1 MDVTGRLGADRP
13 HVLKLYG
20 SYTLPKSI
28 PLLAGVTQM
37 GASFNA
43 RSGVPVSLFVQDD
56 HRIPLF
62 VDGRGNMGRTPIYTN
77 TDLEVSHELKV
88 MEGKTLRFEF
98 NFQNL
103 FNQKTS
109 QYTFPFYNRFRITSA
124 GMNMSNVDLVKG
136 YDYKALVAASPEA
149 AKSTGA
155 LDPRF
160 GKADN
165 ISSGFV
171 GRFGIKFSF

>member
-1 MDVTGRLGADRP
+1 LGADRP

-20 SYTLPKSI
+20 SYTLPKTI
-28 PLLAGVTQM
+28 PLLDGATQL
-37 GASFNA
+37 GAFFRVS
-43 RSGVPVSLFVQDD
+43 SGVPISTYVQDD
-56 HRIPLF
+56 HRVPLF
-62 VDGRGNMGRTPIYTN
+62 VNGRGDLGRTPVFSN
-77 TDLEVSHELKV
+77 ADLEVSHELKV

-103 FNQKTS
+103 FNRKIS
-109 QYTFPFYNRFRITSA
+109 QYTYPFYNRYRVPSA
-124 GMNMSNVDLVKG
+124 GMTMTNVDLVKG

-160 GKADN
+160 LKAD
-165 ISSGFV
+165 SFSTGFV
-171 GRFGIKFSF
+171 GRFGIKFTF